1 MRVKK
6 SILLMVV
13 VFLLTILLGFYR
25 EDIDGWFA
33 KYPLWYQL
41 VSYEDEHG
49 QVNVEEQLPLEYLY
63 VTILENDPQF
73 GYSFQEMSDLSQA
86 DSQEKDPYLPVILQ
100 AGSSSGPEEGMLG
113 YGGSKANATIE
124 QRGNSVRWYDL
135 KSYKI
140 RLDDGNDL
148 WRQQRIINLNK
159 HPADH
164 TRIRNKL
171 SFDYMSKIG
180 YFNFDTQF
188 VQLFVK
194 DLTKDPQS
202 QEFEDYGLFTHVEQP
217 NKNFRSRNGLD
228 EDGYFYK
235 AINFEFHRYPDQLKS
250 RNDPSF
256 QIEDFDS
263 VLRVVGR
270 DYHEKLLSMLEDV
283 NDETLDFDRVFER
296 HFNKDN
302 FLTWISINL
311 LMGNLDTTGNNFYI
325 YSSRYTDQWLF
336 VPWDYDRAW
345 NYDWQWGSSGSSVH
359 PTREG
364 LSLYWGWPLAKRF
377 LQNPENVQA
386 LNEKMEELA
395 SIMSEEQTQTF
406 LDDYLKVVRPMIFQQ
421 PDVQLLPDDLERF
434 DEEYNSFA
442 GIAQQNLKKYYLELE
457 KPMPIFT
464 GGPWYEGDLMT
475 FTWDES
481 YDLQGDDI
489 YYDLTIST
497 TLEFDSYIYQQI
509 GIQDKKWST
518 DVGLFPAGDYY
529 WRLIIRDSQGH
540 EQVPFESYVDEN
552 KKYYHGIKVFTVE

>member
-1 MRVKK
+1 MRVKV
-6 SILLMVV
+6 SLLIFL
-13 VFLLTILLGFYR
+13 VFLITVLLGFYR
-25 EDIDGWFA
+25 EDIHGWFA
-33 KYPLWYQL
+33 EDPLWSQL
-41 VSYEDEHG
+41 VTYQGD
-49 QVNVEEQLPLEYLY
+49 QDQINVEEQLPLEYLY
-63 VTILENDPQF
+63 VIILGKDSQF

-86 DSQEKDPYLPVILQ
+86 DSLEKDPYLPVILQ
-100 AGSSSGPEEGMLG
+100 AGSSVGPQEGMLG
-113 YGGSKANATIE
+113 YGRSKANATIE
-124 QRGNSVRWYDL
+124 QRGNSVRAYDL

-148 WRQQRIINLNK
+148 WREQRIINLNK

-164 TRIRNKL
+164 TRVRNKL
-171 SFDYMSKIG
+171 SFDFISKISF
-180 YFNFDTQF
+180 FNYDTQF

-228 EDGYFYK
+228 EEGYFYK

-256 QIEDFDS
+256 QIEDFES

-296 HFNKDN
+296 HFNRDN

-345 NYDWQWGSSGSSVH
+345 NYDWQWGIPGNTVH
-359 PTREG
+359 PAREG
-364 LSLYWGWPLAKRF
+364 LSLYWGWPLTKRF

-395 SIMSEEQTQTF
+395 NIMSEEQTKTF
-406 LDDYLKVVRPMIFQQ
+406 LDDYLKVVRPMVFRQ
-421 PDVQLLPDDLERF
+421 PDVQLLPDDFERF
-434 DEEYNSFA
+434 DEEYDSFV
-442 GIAQQNLKKYYLELE
+442 GIPQQNLEKYYTELE
-457 KPMPIFT
+457 KPMPVFT
-464 GGPWYEGDLMT
+464 GGPWFEEDRVT

-489 YYDLTIST
+489 YYDLMIST
-497 TLEFDSYIYQQI
+497 TPEFESHMYKQI
-509 GIQDKKWST
+509 GIQSTEWSI
-518 DVGLFPAGDYY
+518 DVDMLLAGDYY

-540 EQVPFESYVDEN
+540 EQKPFESYINESG
-552 KKYYHGIKVFTVE
+552 KYYHGIKVFTVE